1 MPEVEL
7 REVDAANWREVA
19 TVEPREDQRGF
30 VATVPYYLALCHYGG
45 VWNPVGLYE
54 EDRVVGFAMWG
65 VDQEDDSRWIG
76 GLTIDQRHQG
86 KGYGRAAVERLISFL
101 RDQPGCS
108 GIALSYRPEN
118 ETARRLYAS
127 LGFRET
133 GENRIPPGRQG
144 EMEDGEM
151 VARLDLR

>member
-1 MPEVEL
+1 VSRMPEVQL
-7 REVDAANWREVA
+7 REVDAGNWREVV

-45 VWNPVGLYE
+45 IWNPMGLYE
-54 EDRVVGFAMWG
+54 GDRVVGFAMWG
-65 VDQEDDSRWIG
+65 IDEADDSRWIG

-86 KGYGRAAVERLISFL
+86 KGYGRAAVERLIAFL
-101 RDQPGCS
+101 GDQSGCRE
-108 GIALSYRPEN
+108 IALSYRPDN
-118 ETARRLYAS
+118 AAARRLYAS

-133 GENRIPPGRQG
+133 E
-144 EMEDGEM
+144 EEEDGEI